1 MRIFISYSN
10 PNLNIVKT
18 LADRLAIYGDVYY
31 WKGNGAPDDLAWEQ
45 IYNWIDNSDIVIT
58 FITDCTV
65 VRAEA
70 VSREIDRARAK
81 NKYIFPLVSSAI
93 SKGELN
99 FLTETSY
106 QPVVTTNPLPA
117 IEKNLWIAEN
127 RSGGKDLNRKK
138 ALVLSAI
145 AYFMMLSSE

>member
-10 PNLNIVKT
+10 PNLNIVKS
-18 LADRLAIYGDVYY
+18 LADRLTIYGDVYY
-31 WKGNGAPDDLAWEQ
+31 WNSNSIPDDVAWEQ
-45 IYNWIDNSDIVIT
+45 INNWIDNSDIVIT

-70 VSREIDRARAK
+70 VSKEIKRAK
-81 NKYIFPLVSSAI
+81 SRNKYIFPLVSSAI
-93 SKGELN
+93 SQGELN

-106 QPVVTTNPLPA
+106 QPVVITNPLPA
-117 IEKNLWIAEN
+117 IEKSLWIAEN
-127 RSGGKDLNRKK
+127 QSGGKDLNRKK